1 MTHKLKGSSAEM
13 DNKINVLIFPAGS
26 ESALDIYESLRY
38 NVNIRV
44 FGASGKSDNS
54 EYTYPGERFILGDLY
69 VDKPDFYDKLN
80 SLIKKWSIDVV
91 IPTHD
96 TIALELSKNS
106 GRLAAR
112 VLVSE
117 YRTAEICRFKSKTLE
132 LFKDCGFCPK
142 FFHEP
147 NEINAADYP
156 VFIKPDVGAG
166 GKGSR
171 RINSR
176 EDFEGFDARQYVI
189 CEELPGN
196 EYTID
201 CFTSKAGEL
210 KFCGLRIRERIQM
223 GIAFRSTALPMTDE
237 VRRAAE
243 EINKRLC
250 FLGAWYFQMKEDKN
264 GALKLMEVSCRQSGT
279 MTLYRHKGINFPLLG
294 IYELCGKGTDIIEN
308 DFRITVDRY
317 LKGCFRTDLHYSTVY
332 IDFDDTITTE
342 GKVNIQTISFL
353 YQCVNRKKRI
363 VLLTR
368 HKENI
373 YESLRQYRI
382 DENIFDEIIDVPEG
396 RKKSGYISCK
406 SAVFIDNSFAERAD
420 VFHSCG
426 IAVFDVDQVD
436 TLIEKTL

>member
-1 MTHKLKGSSAEM
+1 MLNRKELTTVM
-13 DNKINVLIFPAGS
+13 DKKINVLIFPAGS

-38 NVNIRV
+38 NVNVRV

-54 EYTYPGERFILGDLY
+54 EYTYPAEQFVLGDYY

-80 SLIKKWSIDVV
+80 ELIAKWSIDVV

-106 GRLAAR
+106 AKLAAM

-117 YRTAEICRFKSKTLE
+117 YRTADICRYKSKTLE
-132 LFKDCGFCPK
+132 LFRDCDFCPR
-142 FFHEP
+142 FFSVSE
-147 NEINAADYP
+147 EINTGEYP

-171 RINSR
+171 LIRSR
-176 EDFEGFDARQYVI
+176 EEFDGIDERQYVI
-189 CEELPGN
+189 CEHLPGS

-201 CFTSKAGEL
+201 CFTSKAGDL

-223 GIAFRSTALPMTDE
+223 GIAFRSTALPMTEE
-237 VRRAAE
+237 VRHAAE
-243 EINKRLC
+243 EINKRLR
-250 FLGAWYFQMKEDKN
+250 FLGAWYFQMKADKN
-264 GALKLMEVSCRQSGT
+264 GKLKLMEISCRQSGT

-294 IYELCGKGTDIIEN
+294 IYELFGKGTDIIEN
-308 DFRITVDRY
+308 RFELTVDRY
-317 LKGCFRTDLHYSTVY
+317 LKGCFKTDLRYDTVY
-332 IDFDDTITTE
+332 IDFDDTVTTE

-353 YQCVNRKKRI
+353 YQCLNRGKRI

-368 HKENI
+368 HKDNI
-373 YESLRQYRI
+373 RDSLRRYKI
-382 DENIFDEIIDVPEG
+382 DENMFDEITDVPVEK
-396 RKKSGYISCK
+396 KKSEYITEK
-406 SAVFIDNSFAERAD
+406 EAVFIDNSFAERLD
-420 VFHSCG
+420 VFNNCG
-426 IAVFDVDQVD
+426 IAVFDADQVD

>member
-1 MTHKLKGSSAEM
+1 MMPELKGSMNAM
-13 DNKINVLIFPAGS
+13 DKRINVLIFPAGS

-38 NVNIRV
+38 NVNVCV

-54 EYTYPGERFILGDLY
+54 EYTYPGERFVLGDYY
-69 VDKPDFYDKLN
+69 VNRPDFYDKLN
-80 SLIKKWSIDVV
+80 ALTEKWDIDII

-106 GRLAAR
+106 GKLTAK

-117 YRTAEICRFKSKTLE
+117 YRTADICRYKSKTLE
-132 LFKDCGFCPK
+132 LFKDCDFCPR
-142 FFHEP
+142 FFSEP
-147 NEINAADYP
+147 DEIDGYP

-171 RINSR
+171 LVNSS
-176 EDFEGFDARQYVI
+176 EGFAGVDARQYVI
-189 CEELPGN
+189 CENLPGN

-201 CFTSKAGEL
+201 CFTSKSGEL

-223 GIAFRSTALPMTDE
+223 GIAFRSTALPMTAE

-243 EINKRLC
+243 EINKRLR

-264 GALKLMEVSCRQSGT
+264 GNLKLMEISCRQSGT

-308 DFRITVDRY
+308 DFSITVDRY
-317 LKGCFRTDLHYSTVY
+317 LKGCFKTDLQYDTVY
-332 IDFDDTITTE
+332 IDFDDTITAE

-353 YQCVNRKKRI
+353 YQCLNRGKRI
-363 VLLTR
+363 ILLTR
-368 HKENI
+368 HKDNI
-373 YESLRQYRI
+373 RKSLRRYKI
-382 DENIFDEIIDVPEG
+382 DENIFDEITDIPAG
-396 RKKSGYISCK
+396 RKKSEFITDK
-406 SAVFIDNSFAERAD
+406 KAIFIDNSFAERSD
-420 VFHSCG
+420 VFHNRG